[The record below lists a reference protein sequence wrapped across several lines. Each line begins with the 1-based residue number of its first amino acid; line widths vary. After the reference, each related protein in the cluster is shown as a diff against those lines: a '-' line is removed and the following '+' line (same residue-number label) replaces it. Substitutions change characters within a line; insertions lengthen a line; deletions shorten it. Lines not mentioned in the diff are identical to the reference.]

1 MIISVLRDS
10 RVMSARELL
19 DLKIIIL
26 GLAPVLV
33 KLVCSA
39 WMRMISVLIR
49 LSKSNAAGLSLGL
62 VLIVAPRLLRRISIS
77 LAATPRLKI
86 SRTLM
91 LILRK
96 NYWIKSHRHR
106 PGSIF
111 LGFHRL
117 DPTVFLQVEFA
128 RRRRRCF
135 RNTTKILA
143 NGRLIGLSMFTR
155 A

>member
-1 MIISVLRDS
+1 MIISVLRDNL
-10 RVMSARELL
+10 VVCAKVHPYH
-19 DLKIIIL
+19 KIIIL
-26 GLAPVLV
+26 GLARVLV
-33 KLVCSA
+33 KLICSA

-49 LSKSNAAGLSLGL
+49 LSKSNAAGLSHGL
-62 VLIVAPRLLRRISIS
+62 VLIAAPPPLRRISIS

-117 DPTVFLQVEFA
+117 DPTVFLRVELA

-135 RNTTKILA
+135 RNTTKIFA
-143 NGRLIGLSMFTR
+143 NGRLIGLGMLTR